1 MFELGFAIL
10 GVVLGVW
17 LTRSFKSRK
26 VSQKETAKG
35 EDLTQRLAEIKH
47 DYEKRIQEKE
57 DQQYEREKELSE
69 NPERIVGGFFRIVE
83 RQRNR
88 RKKDMRSE

>member
-10 GVVLGVW
+10 GVVFGVW
-17 LTRSFKSRK
+17 LTRLFRSRK
-26 VSQKETAKG
+26 VSQKETPQA
-35 EDLTQRLAEIKH
+35 EDLSQRLDEIKH

-57 DQQYEREKELSE
+57 DQQYEREKELAK

-83 RQRNR
+83 QQRKR
-88 RKKDMRSE
+88 RKKDL